1 MGCNSCDPNSVTL
14 LQGEQ
19 GIPGN
24 DGQDGANGSDGAD
37 GIYGG
42 YSSDWAFSTLIAV
55 GASAGT
61 IRFNNATPSSV
72 TAVYVSTENAD
83 GVDLTSML
91 SNFSSN
97 SRIRI
102 FKEDDNT
109 KFALFEVTAVTNI
122 GGSPVAY
129 ELTVTHIAS
138 NSTFSDTDP
147 VVLSYVEDG
156 NDGPQGDPGVPV
168 LHNDTTAESHTQQ
181 SLTLIGSKSYTVAA
195 DQLTT
200 YGDKLVITSILTKS
214 SRSDNGGVQIK
225 FNGNWF
231 TSKISWIDFLEGMT
245 EMRVEAHITRVAN
258 TLALMEITYISTGGL
273 GSGNI
278 GFVHENTASLGFL
291 NFTGAT
297 HDIEILGGIES
308 GAFTNGAGGVPS
320 GNIQCEQLT
329 VEYHKKI

>member
-24 DGQDGANGSDGAD
+24 DGQDGTN

-72 TAVYVSTENAD
+72 TAVYVSTENDD
-83 GVDLTSML
+83 GVDLTNML
-91 SNFSSN
+91 SSFSSN
-97 SRIRI
+97 SRIRV

-138 NSTFSDTDP
+138 NSTFNNTDP
-147 VVLSYVEDG
+147 IVLSYVENG
-156 NDGPQGDPGVPV
+156 EVPV

-195 DQLTT
+195 NQLATN
-200 YGDKLVITSILTKS
+200 GDKLVITSILTKS
-214 SRSDNGGVQIK
+214 APSDNGGVQIK

-231 TSKISWIDFLEGMT
+231 TSKISWIDFLEGMV
-245 EMRVEAHITRVAN
+245 EMRVETHITRVSN
-258 TLALMEITYISTGGL
+258 TSALMEITYISTGGL

-278 GFVHENTASLGFL
+278 GFVHENTASLGVL
-291 NFTGAT
+291 DFTGAT
-297 HDIEILGGIES
+297 HNIEILGGIES